1 MKKTN
6 GRIGLVFVLHWYKND
21 FNKLRLFIDSKPN
34 LRLIAGLN
42 MDNPKHIEERLAELE
57 VLLQQKK
64 IVGLKLYPGYQHFF
78 VSEQKVFPVAK
89 LCLKYDKPLVIHSG
103 DVYDL
108 ENEAVLKYSHPVYAD
123 ELAVL
128 FPDLKIVLAHFSF
141 PHLLECAN
149 IVSKNKNVYTDIS
162 GTIVD
167 DLPKR
172 EAENLYKEYKRDM
185 QRVLNYFPDIR
196 SKIMFGTDYGGEDTP
211 LNEVEMYIRLVKEVF
226 AKKEQEHVFSGLAQ
240 ELFLS

>member
-1 MKKTN
+1 M
-6 GRIGLVFVLHWYKND
+6 
-21 FNKLRLFIDSKPN
+21 
-34 LRLIAGLN
+34 
-42 MDNPKHIEERLAELE
+42 
-57 VLLQQKK
+57 
-64 IVGLKLYPGYQHFF
+64 
-78 VSEQKVFPVAK
+78 
-89 LCLKYDKPLVIHSG
+89 
-103 DVYDL
+103 
-108 ENEAVLKYSHPVYAD
+108 KYSHPVYAD
-123 ELAVL
+123 ELAML
-128 FPDLKIVLAHFSF
+128 FPDLKIVLAHFGF

-172 EAENLYKEYKRDM
+172 DAENLYKEYKKDM
-185 QRVLNYFPDIR
+185 QRVLHYFPDVR

-226 AKKEQEHVFSGLAQ
+226 YKDEHEHVFSGLAQ